1 MIFRGKKNY
10 DHVEIDDA
18 VLTASEKDVAHMEF
32 RLNKKWLSF
41 VFGVMA
47 LVLCG
52 LGARVI
58 YLAGVEGDSFAQRA
72 SANSMRYNV
81 VPAPRGLILDRYGVP
96 LVENVPETDV
106 VALLSLLPQ
115 DDVGYARLM
124 DTLRLALDMPVAEI
138 EAKLDEARQAYVAGA
153 VIATAIPQD
162 ALFTLM
168 ENEVALPGVRLVT
181 TVRRH
186 YIDST
191 IFSHILGYTG
201 IVYAE
206 DLEKDDS
213 YYLTDHI
220 GRIGVEKVYEQLLRG
235 QHGATGAEVDARG
248 NARRI
253 AQSIVPVPGHD
264 LYLTIDAELQKEI
277 VTVMEQM
284 FERYNLS
291 RGAAVALDP
300 RDGSV
305 RALVSMPAYDNN
317 AFVDGISQADYTG
330 LLEQA
335 DRPLLNRAIGG
346 TYPPGSTVKPILSA
360 AALEEGVIDENTT
373 VNSTGS
379 IRVGAYTFRDW
390 RVNGIADVRRA
401 IAVSHD
407 IFFYAIGG
415 GYGNIAGMGMDT
427 MKKYYNLFGFGEY
440 TGIDLTGEVPGFIP
454 SPAWKQER
462 FDERWSIGNDYHAS
476 IGQGY
481 ITATPL
487 QIANAT
493 AAVANG
499 GTLWHP
505 HVLAYWRDEDGTL
518 TSFQPEKIR
527 DNLMPP
533 HIAQIVREGM
543 RDTVTE
549 GTARILDQIDVPIAA
564 KTGTAQYGLG
574 KETHSWMASF
584 APYDDPEIVLLVLM
598 EGQDENTSSASAPVA
613 YEVYKWYFEERDGLK
628 E

>member
-1 MIFRGKKNY
+1 MMFRGKKNY
-10 DHVEIDDA
+10 DHLEIDDA

-32 RLNKKWLSF
+32 RLNKKWLGLVF
-41 VFGVMA
+41 VLMA
-47 LVLCG
+47 FVLCG
-52 LGARVI
+52 LGARVV
-58 YLAGVEGDSFAQRA
+58 YLAGINGTSYQDRA

-106 VALLSLLPQ
+106 VLLLSLMPE
-115 DDVGYARLM
+115 DAVAYARMLEI
-124 DTLRLALDMPVAEI
+124 LRHALAMSVEDINSAI
-138 EAKLDEARQAYVAGA
+138 EETRAQYRAG
-153 VIATAIPQD
+153 VVLATRISQD
-162 ALFTLM
+162 ALFTLI
-168 ENEVALPGVRLVT
+168 ENETQLPGVRLVT
-181 TVRRH
+181 TARRH

-253 AQSIVPVPGHD
+253 AQSITPVPGHD
-264 LYLTIDAELQKEI
+264 LYLTIDAELQKQI
-277 VTVMEQM
+277 AAVMEEKFVQ
-284 FERYNLS
+284 YGLS

-305 RALVSMPAYDNN
+305 RALVSLPAYDNN
-317 AFVDGISQADYTG
+317 AFVGGISQAEYTG
-330 LLEQA
+330 LLQQS

-346 TYPPGSTVKPILSA
+346 AYPPGSTVKPMLA
-360 AALEEGVIDENTT
+360 AGALAEGVVDEHTT
-373 VNSTGS
+373 VNSTGA

-390 RVNGIADVRRA
+390 RVNGVADVRRA

-440 TGIDLTGEVPGFIP
+440 TGIDLTGEVNGLIP

-481 ITATPL
+481 VTATPL

-499 GTLWHP
+499 GTLWQP
-505 HVLAYWRDEDGTL
+505 HLLAYWRDQGGAL
-518 TSFQPEKIR
+518 TSFQPQKIR
-527 DNLMPP
+527 ENIMTPQ
-533 HIAQIVREGM
+533 IAHIVREGM
-543 RDTVTE
+543 RQTVTE
-549 GTARILDQIDVPIAA
+549 GTGTILNGISLAFCLDTLTVRFLCLALEQKVIA
-564 KTGTAQYGLG
+564 LR
-574 KETHSWMASF
+574 
-584 APYDDPEIVLLVLM
+584 LLFCL
-598 EGQDENTSSASAPVA
+598 QFLLDA
-613 YEVYKWYFEERDGLK
+613 L
-628 E
+628 